1 MKKKLYGV
9 IALAMIVAPVTATPV
24 FAQSQGKPAAASDC
38 PAGTRYMPAGRDGA
52 GNPVEAYC
60 AAAPAQGTND
70 PYTGRNVADLKPR
83 PRAVRGNSF
92 PGRDNQKGCA
102 AARGI

>member
-70 PYTGRNVADLKPR
+70 PYSGRNAPDPQASPTGGPGQSVPR
-83 PRAVRGNSF
+83 TR
-92 PGRDNQKGCA
+92 
-102 AARGI
+102 